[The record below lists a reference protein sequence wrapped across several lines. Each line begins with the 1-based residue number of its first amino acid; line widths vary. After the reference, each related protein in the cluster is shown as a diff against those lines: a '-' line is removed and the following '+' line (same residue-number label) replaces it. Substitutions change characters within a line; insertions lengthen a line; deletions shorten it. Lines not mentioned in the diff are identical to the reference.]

1 MPSNPQSPTFDGA
14 LRAAFVHLHRRLG
27 FMLWTAIRFDC
38 GHATALQTRDHGYGL
53 PEDQLL
59 RWVTP
64 FAQRII
70 VAHGTRVA
78 PRLDLLP
85 DAADLMPAAPIR
97 IGACAGAP
105 LVLEGG
111 FPFGAICAIH
121 PSPLP
126 DAIILE
132 QPALELLA
140 QMLSTIWQA
149 ESRVAETARLAER
162 AQAEAHIDP
171 LTGLRNRRAWDL
183 LLETEEDRC
192 RRYGHPACVFVI
204 DVDDLKRVND
214 TLGHAAGDELLRRT
228 ARALQAAARNPDVVS
243 RVGGDEFALLAIE
256 CDLGAIPSLLSRLEE
271 VLALENVQ
279 ASIGFAMRNSSLGL
293 TEAWLEADHS
303 MYREKR
309 GRVKLR
315 SQLRPEASDNTDTV
329 REWSRNP
336 GEVLASSPLD
346 RMSGNDKSA
355 EFALPLETQTTMSKG
370 APSVGGNTSPTT
382 VAIDE
387 PAFRS

>member
-1 MPSNPQSPTFDGA
+1 
-14 LRAAFVHLHRRLG
+14 
-27 FMLWTAIRFDC
+27 MLWTAIRLD
-38 GHATALQTRDHGYGL
+38 GGQAAALQTRDHGYGL

-59 RWVTP
+59 RWAGP
-64 FAQRII
+64 FAQRI
-70 VAHGTRVA
+70 VLPHGSRVLS
-78 PRLDLLP
+78 RLDLLS
-85 DAADLMPAAPIR
+85 DAADLFTTAPFR

-111 FPFGAICAIH
+111 SPFGAICAIH
-121 PSPLP
+121 PNSLP
-126 DAIILE
+126 DAVILE

-162 AQAEAHIDP
+162 AQAEAHVDP

-228 ARALQAAARNPDVVS
+228 ARALQAAARNPDVVA
-243 RVGGDEFALLAIE
+243 RVGGDEFAVLALE
-256 CDLGAIPSLLSRLEE
+256 CDLGAIPSLLTRFEE
-271 VLALENVQ
+271 VLSRENVQ
-279 ASIGFAMRNSSLGL
+279 ASIGFAMRNTSLGL

-315 SQLRPEASDNTDTV
+315 SQIRQEPLEADDAV
-329 REWSRNP
+329 REWS
-336 GEVLASSPLD
+336 SSPGGLID
-346 RMSGNDKSA
+346 STPLEQTTGNDNAA
-355 EFALPLETQTTMSKG
+355 EFILPPNAQGTTHRYVPLSG
-370 APSVGGNTSPTT
+370 ASTSPTT
-382 VAIDE
+382 LALE
-387 PAFRS
+387 